1 MESGDVEMEKYS
13 ITVRCLLCVFEKE
26 IFEVFLGGWDNLLSA
41 LAFFIV
47 MEYLTHLMVTILNKK
62 LSNGLGLSEI
72 EKRVSI
78 FLLVAM
84 GNVIDT
90 LIIKNGNIV
99 RTSII
104 FFYLWYEGITI
115 LKNIAALGLPIPQ
128 TLKKIMEQIKDGR
141 ISK

>member
-1 MESGDVEMEKYS
+1 MEMEKYS
-13 ITVRCLLCVFEKE
+13 ITVRCLLCVVEKE
-26 IFEVFLGGWDNLLSA
+26 IFEGFLGGWDNILSA
-41 LAFFIV
+41 LVFFIV
-47 MEYLTHLMVTILNKK
+47 MEYLTHLMITILNKK
-62 LSNGLGLSEI
+62 ISNRFGLSEI